1 MLSGTYYSQNYA
13 SIIRPTPNGPERNGL
28 EHLTISR
35 NGRYRSHAE
44 ESEGLMNTKSVVK
57 NSVITTVYRA
67 RTTTSHISEASLA
80 WETTPKQLNSSEIGI
95 PQW

>member
-13 SIIRPTPNGPERNGL
+13 SIIRPTTNGPE
-28 EHLTISR
+28 R

-80 WETTPKQLNSSEIGI
+80 WETTPKQLNSSEIGMKRHKGKT
-95 PQW
+95 